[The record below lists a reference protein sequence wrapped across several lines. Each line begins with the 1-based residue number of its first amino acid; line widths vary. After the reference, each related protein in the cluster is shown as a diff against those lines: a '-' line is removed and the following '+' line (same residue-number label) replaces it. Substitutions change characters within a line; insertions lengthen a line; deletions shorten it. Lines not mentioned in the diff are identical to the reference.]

1 MRAVKNLMMPVMH
14 SVTLDI
20 EGCIKYL
27 FICIGRFLCLKSL
40 LSWSM
45 VTPMP
50 KFHTHT
56 ETRELQLSELAAR
69 APYFTDTVRYG
80 LQ

>member
-27 FICIGRFLCLKSL
+27 FICIGRFFMFEKFTF
-40 LSWSM
+40 M
-45 VTPMP
+45 VDGD
-50 KFHTHT
+50 THAKIPHA
-56 ETRELQLSELAAR
+56 ELQLSELAAR
-69 APYFTDTVRYG
+69 APYFTLRYSNSP
-80 LQ
+80 